1 MTSLADLEAIKQLK
15 YRYFRTLDTK
25 RWDELGETLSADA
38 TAAYD
43 SGRYSFDGRDAI
55 LAFLRDALGS
65 PRIVS
70 MHHGHHPEIE
80 ITGEN
85 TARGT
90 WYLQDMV
97 IFRDIGM
104 VLHGAAFYADEY
116 VRIDGQW
123 KIRSTGYERTFEWME
138 SRPGTS
144 EMRSRFD
151 EPQG

>member
-1 MTSLADLEAIKQLK
+1 MANLVDVEAIKQLK
-15 YRYFRTLDTK
+15 YRYFRALDCK
-25 RWDELGETLSADA
+25 RWEELGETLAPDA

-43 SGRYSFDGRDAI
+43 SGRYSFDGREAI
-55 LAFLRDALGS
+55 MAFLRDALGS

-80 ITGEN
+80 ITGES

-90 WYLQDMV
+90 WYLHDMV

-104 VLHGAAFYADEY
+104 VLQGAAFYADEY
-116 VRIDGQW
+116 VKIDGAW

-138 SRPGTS
+138 SRAGTDQ
-144 EMRSRFD
+144 MRTRFD
-151 EPQG
+151 EA